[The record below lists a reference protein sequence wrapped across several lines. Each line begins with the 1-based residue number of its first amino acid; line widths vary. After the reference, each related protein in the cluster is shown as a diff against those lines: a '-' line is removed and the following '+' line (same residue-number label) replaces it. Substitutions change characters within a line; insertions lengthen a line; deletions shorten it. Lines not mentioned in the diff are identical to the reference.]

1 MQIHTL
7 IYGFTS
13 AFLALFPPVNP
24 ISDALIVNRYLT
36 GLNEQERKLVVW
48 RITRNCMLVGI
59 VSLVLGHLVLQL
71 FNLAIPVIQLAGGIL
86 ICKAGFEGLQDTEA
100 ESEHKKSG
108 NRMED
113 GGTLA
118 MLEKKIFYPLSFPIC
133 LGPGSISVIFT
144 LMASLPSKRDSLIEL
159 SMSYGV
165 IILAVVVLC
174 VMIYICCLQ
183 EQKLM
188 ERLGESGG
196 VVITKLVS
204 FLTFCVGIQIAV
216 TGISKI
222 FHLNIL

>member
-1 MQIHTL
+1 M
-7 IYGFTS
+7 
-13 AFLALFPPVNP
+13 ALFPPVNP

-36 GLNEQERKLVVW
+36 GLSERERKLVVW

-59 VSLVLGHLVLQL
+59 ISLILGHLVLQL

-86 ICKAGFEGLQDTEA
+86 ICKAGFEGLQDSEA

-108 NRMED
+108 NRVAD
-113 GGTLA
+113 GGTFA
-118 MLEKKIFYPLSFPIC
+118 KIENKIFYPLSFPIC
-133 LGPGSISVIFT
+133 LGPGTISVIFT
-144 LMASLPSKRDSLIEL
+144 LMASLPSKRDNMVEL
-159 SMSYGV
+159 ALSYGV
-165 IILAVVVLC
+165 IILAVIILC
-174 VMIYICCLQ
+174 ALIYICCLQ
-183 EQKLM
+183 GQKLM